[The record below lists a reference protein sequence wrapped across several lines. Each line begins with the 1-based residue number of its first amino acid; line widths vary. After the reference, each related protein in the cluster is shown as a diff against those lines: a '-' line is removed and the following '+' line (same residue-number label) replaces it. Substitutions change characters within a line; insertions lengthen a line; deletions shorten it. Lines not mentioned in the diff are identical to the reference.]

1 MRVARFFF
9 FFFVILFFF
18 IINVNMPLNT
28 IFLLKIQT
36 NRSPLK
42 GERSVDIREIEI
54 YSKREIKRE
63 REIDR

>member
-1 MRVARFFF
+1 MRVAR

-18 IINVNMPLNT
+18 IINVNMPSNT

-42 GERSVDIREIEI
+42 GERSVEIREIEI